1 MKGRFRATPEK
12 SQDPEEPGPRT
23 PALNLNRISGPHE
36 NVDGALHCLYAC
48 AWHMCTC
55 ESLHGAMCTVYTAA
69 QTQVC
74 VCDCMCTIVCLK
86 VFELCCMCRRGL
98 TRIVRAMCVSVH
110 AYTAA
115 HVYVCVCMCACVP
128 AHGNIDGVSI
138 CACVCMAFSMAC
150 ACVTTV
156 VQKHARINA
165 RMRICASRACPNDVA
180 VTAS

>member
-1 MKGRFRATPEK
+1 MYVCVCVCQGTSSRTGAVKFKQILGLPEGQSQNLKGRFRATPEK

-98 TRIVRAMCVSVH
+98 TRRLYVRCACLPMRTRLHMCMCVCVRACLLMK
-110 AYTAA
+110 T
-115 HVYVCVCMCACVP
+115 
-128 AHGNIDGVSI
+128 
-138 CACVCMAFSMAC
+138 
-150 ACVTTV
+150 
-156 VQKHARINA
+156 
-165 RMRICASRACPNDVA
+165 
-180 VTAS
+180 